1 MKIVTMEDLIPTD
14 DKRLREKSVDI
25 EVPLTE
31 ENLQLLQGMAAFVM
45 QSQTKEVDENG
56 DKYTPAVGLSAVQIG
71 INKRIFV
78 IAMPDDE
85 GDLFVYAVVNPV
97 INEGS
102 KRMIALTEG
111 ESCLSIPNGEPE
123 KVFRSEKIRW
133 SGYLVNLEDG
143 SYKYKKMS
151 KMEGYLGIVF
161 QHEYDHLEGILYT
174 DISEKPSKGTAFEI
188 PTNERHPDV

>member
-45 QSQTKEVDENG
+45 QSQIKEVDENG

-85 GDLFVYAVVNPV
+85 GDLFVYAVVNP
-97 INEGS
+97 IIEEYS
-102 KRMIALTEG
+102 IRMISLTEG
-111 ESCLSIPNGEPE
+111 ESCLSLPNTEPG
-123 KVFRSEKIRW
+123 KVLRHEKIRW
-133 SGYLVNLEDG
+133 SGYLVNLESG
-143 SYKYKKMS
+143 TYEYKKMS

-174 DISEKPSKGTAFEI
+174 DRAEKVRDTI
-188 PTNERHPDV
+188 